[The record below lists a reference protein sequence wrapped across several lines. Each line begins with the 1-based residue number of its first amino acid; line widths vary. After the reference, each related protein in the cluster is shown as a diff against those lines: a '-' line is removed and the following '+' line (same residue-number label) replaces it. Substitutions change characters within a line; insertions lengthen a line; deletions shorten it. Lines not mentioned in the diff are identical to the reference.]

1 MSNSTLNKFVLTPV
15 LLSVTVLAT
24 LTLPLVFLNK
34 KPVTIQLQEEPVF
47 QGQLRD
53 ISTPYLGLAS
63 VLSLGA
69 GVAIAAFA
77 GWQNSSRKSSQVEAQ
92 LSTLSRNIQEKAAQI
107 QALQSSEL
115 YLADPQLSAFLDEAA
130 LAKPITT
137 SNQINQSITSSFASI
152 EPTTARPNCKPVP
165 SSTLLP
171 VQEVEQLN
179 SQLQEIMTQMASVQ
193 AALSAT
199 RTIGN
204 TDQASPHIIK
214 S

>member
-1 MSNSTLNKFVLTPV
+1 MSNSTLNKLVLTPV
-15 LLSVTVLAT
+15 LLSATVLAI

-34 KPVTIQLQEEPVF
+34 KPITIQLQEEPIF

-53 ISTPYLGLAS
+53 ISTPYLCLAS

-69 GVAIAAFA
+69 GVASAAFS
-77 GWQNSSRKSSQVEAQ
+77 GWRISSRKSSQVEAQ
-92 LSTLSRNIQEKAAQI
+92 LLRLTQNIQEKEAQI
-107 QALQSSEL
+107 EALQSSEL
-115 YLADPQLSAFLDEAA
+115 QMADSRLIAFLDEAA
-130 LAKPITT
+130 LSKPVTT
-137 SNQINQSITSSFASI
+137 SPSFASI
-152 EPTTARPNCKPVP
+152 DQTPAKPNLNQVP

-171 VQEVEQLN
+171 APEIEELN

-199 RTIGN
+199 RTTEN
-204 TDQASPHIIK
+204 AEASPHIIK

>member
-15 LLSVTVLAT
+15 LLSATVLAI

-34 KPVTIQLQEEPVF
+34 KPITIQLQEEPVF

-53 ISTPYLGLAS
+53 ISTPYLCLAS
-63 VLSLGA
+63 VLSLGV
-69 GVAIAAFA
+69 GVASAAFL
-77 GWQNSSRKSSQVEAQ
+77 GWQNSSRKSSQIEAQ
-92 LSTLSRNIQEKAAQI
+92 LSTLARKIQEKEAQI

-115 YLADPQLSAFLDEAA
+115 QLADTQLSTFLDEAG
-130 LAKPITT
+130 LAKLTT
-137 SNQINQSITSSFASI
+137 PNQINQSTTSSFASI
-152 EPTTARPNCKPVP
+152 ETTTAMPNSIPN
-165 SSTLLP
+165 STSLP

-204 TDQASPHIIK
+204 TNQASPDIIK

>member
-1 MSNSTLNKFVLTPV
+1 MSNSTLNKLVLTPV
-15 LLSVTVLAT
+15 LLSATVLAI

-34 KPVTIQLQEEPVF
+34 KPITIQLQEEPIF

-53 ISTPYLGLAS
+53 ISTPYLCLAS

-69 GVAIAAFA
+69 GIASAAFS
-77 GWQNSSRKSSQVEAQ
+77 GWQISSRKSSQVEAQ
-92 LSTLSRNIQEKAAQI
+92 LLRLTQNIQEKEAQI
-107 QALQSSEL
+107 KALQSSESQ
-115 YLADPQLSAFLDEAA
+115 LADSRLIAFLDEAA
-130 LAKPITT
+130 FSKPVTT
-137 SNQINQSITSSFASI
+137 SPSFASI
-152 EPTTARPNCKPVP
+152 DQTPAPNLNQVP

-171 VQEVEQLN
+171 TPEIEELN

-199 RTIGN
+199 RTTEN
-204 TDQASPHIIK
+204 AEASPHIIK